1 MKEER
6 TERRRWKGLALRCRW
21 KAYCSRKDRLSHPT
35 AGSRTPSLAA
45 LRRGFGY
52 SSLQNCLPEKG
63 GHPMDW
69 GNPTDT
75 QSQAQAFPGEGSW
88 PTELEEFLQHVG
100 CTLST
105 WDFGNVDAF

>member
-1 MKEER
+1 
-6 TERRRWKGLALRCRW
+6 
-21 KAYCSRKDRLSHPT
+21 
-35 AGSRTPSLAA
+35 
-45 LRRGFGY
+45 
-52 SSLQNCLPEKG
+52 
-63 GHPMDW
+63 MDW